1 MVPTRFSVA
10 RLVVI
15 VGMGVQ
21 IAGLTRL
28 IFLQVGALEWLHRLP
43 HSPLAARAA
52 TLAFIGSLLL
62 IVPVVWGRRWAQL
75 AVVPLQI
82 PFIVAGLP
90 FFLNEFRKPGVVG
103 FPQWLTISTLG
114 LAGVAT
120 MTFGAIA
127 ALEATG
133 LVRPVRFTGPGREI
147 SREGVAMAAFG
158 FVWLGMVVAGY
169 AAAATPSGG
178 PTFSEPPSM
187 TLQVTARNL
196 RFEPGLIHV
205 GAGAAIAVFL
215 TNGDPLPHSFDSDA
229 LGLHIAMPAKSTVVA
244 LFKASAE
251 GTVRYYCAVPGHE
264 KAGMVGTI
272 TVKVKP

>member
-1 MVPTRFSVA
+1 MAPTQSSVA

-15 VGMGVQ
+15 AGMCVQ
-21 IAGLTRL
+21 IAGLARL

-52 TLAFIGSLLL
+52 TLAFVGSILL
-62 IVPVVWGRRWAQL
+62 IVPLIRGRRWAHL

-120 MTFGAIA
+120 MIFGAIA
-127 ALEATG
+127 ALEAMG
-133 LVRPVRFTGPGREI
+133 RLRPVRFTGPGREV

-169 AAAATPSGG
+169 AAAAAPSGG
-178 PTFSEPPSM
+178 PTFSEPPSV
-187 TLQVTARNL
+187 TLQMTARNL
-196 RFEPGLIHV
+196 RFEPGLIEIRG
-205 GAGAAIAVFL
+205 GATIAVFL

-229 LGLHIAMPAKSTVVA
+229 LGLHVAMPAKSTVVA
-244 LFKASAE
+244 LFRVS
-251 GTVRYYCAVPGHE
+251 GGGPVRYYCAVPGHE
-264 KAGMVGTI
+264 KAGMAGTI
-272 TVKVKP
+272 AVR